1 MSVARNLVSERARRI
16 PVRVFKIHKR
26 NAVAMKFTYE
36 AAIETVVRVAKATVL
51 LRCFIQHVG
60 VVRNFDVDFIRYS
73 AALSGK
79 FSNLSDSK
87 NACHICVFGVLASL
101 SS

>member
-26 NAVAMKFTYE
+26 NAVAMKFTYM
-36 AAIETVVRVAKATVL
+36 AAIETAVRVAGATGLV
-51 LRCFIQHVG
+51 RYFIQHVG
-60 VVRNFDVDFIRYS
+60 VARNYDVNFICHS

-79 FSNLSDSK
+79 F
-87 NACHICVFGVLASL
+87 
-101 SS
+101 